1 MFLKLPPIEGKKNR
15 QVKINIDEEDFFE
28 MLNKVNPKIIVKY
41 LDMRFINHREAP
53 IITIFECE
61 KQKLSDRNNKK
72 IGIVAIIKTKYQEK
86 KHIELTEEDAIAFLK
101 EKGYKIMKPIVE
113 YTEI

>member
-1 MFLKLPPIEGKKNR
+1 MQLTLNYCDIADVFEITPPIEGKKNR

-28 MLNKVNPKIIVKY
+28 MLDKVNPKIIVKY

-53 IITIFECE
+53 VITIFECE

-72 IGIVAIIKTKYQEK
+72 IKRLQN
-86 KHIELTEEDAIAFLK
+86 
-101 EKGYKIMKPIVE
+101 IVE
-113 YTEI
+113 SMQTKERL

>member
-1 MFLKLPPIEGKKNR
+1 MQLTLNYCDIADVFEITPPIKDKKNR

-28 MLNKVNPKIIVKY
+28 MLDKVNPKIIVKY

-53 IITIFECE
+53 VITIFECE

-72 IGIVAIIKTKYQEK
+72 IKRLQNIVESMQT
-86 KHIELTEEDAIAFLK
+86 K
-101 EKGYKIMKPIVE
+101 EKL
-113 YTEI
+113 

>member
-1 MFLKLPPIEGKKNR
+1 MQLTLNYCDIADVFEITTLIEGKKNR

-28 MLNKVNPKIIVKY
+28 MLDKVNPKIIVKY

-53 IITIFECE
+53 VITIFECE

-72 IGIVAIIKTKYQEK
+72 IKRLQNIVESMQT
-86 KHIELTEEDAIAFLK
+86 K
-101 EKGYKIMKPIVE
+101 EKLHMK
-113 YTEI
+113 